1 MTTSVNQKIN
11 TSGGFWHGKGH
22 RIFLNRL
29 SIYLFLILISVAFIY
44 PFLFMF
50 STSLKETK
58 TIFSA
63 PAELIPKNPTL
74 VNYNFLFKS
83 LPFARWI
90 LNSFILA
97 SSVTLI
103 KIFIDSM
110 AGYAFAR
117 RNFKGKNVLFA
128 IILGTLMI
136 PLAVTIIPRFLIV
149 KRLGLLDTYFGLI
162 IPPLS
167 YPLGIFLMR
176 QYMSSIPLE
185 LEEAARIDGCSEIGL
200 YYRII
205 LPISKP
211 ALAVLAIFTFMNQW
225 INLLWPVLVTSSPE
239 MKTLTVGIATLKA
252 QVVSNW
258 GLIMAA
264 NTASLVPIIIVF
276 LFLQRYFMEGLTA
289 GCLKG

>member
-1 MTTSVNQKIN
+1 
-11 TSGGFWHGKGH
+11 
-22 RIFLNRL
+22 
-29 SIYLFLILISVAFIY
+29 
-44 PFLFMF
+44 
-50 STSLKETK
+50 
-58 TIFSA
+58 
-63 PAELIPKNPTL
+63 
-74 VNYNFLFKS
+74 
-83 LPFARWI
+83 
-90 LNSFILA
+90 
-97 SSVTLI
+97 
-103 KIFIDSM
+103 
-110 AGYAFAR
+110 
-117 RNFKGKNVLFA
+117 
-128 IILGTLMI
+128 
-136 PLAVTIIPRFLIV
+136 
-149 KRLGLLDTYFGLI
+149 
-162 IPPLS
+162 
-167 YPLGIFLMR
+167 MR